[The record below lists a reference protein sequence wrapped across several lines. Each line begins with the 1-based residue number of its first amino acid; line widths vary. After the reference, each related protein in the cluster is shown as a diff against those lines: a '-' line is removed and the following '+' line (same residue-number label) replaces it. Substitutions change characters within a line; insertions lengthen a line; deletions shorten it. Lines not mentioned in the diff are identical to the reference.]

1 MFTDILTVALKE
13 IKELPYLR
21 KDKTRTNLFSLLIFL
36 AVFGILL
43 PWQTGREWVTSPFSL
58 LPWAWLPFMMVGT
71 TMVDSF
77 AGERER
83 HTLETLLA
91 SRLSDR
97 AILLGKILAGI
108 VYGLVITFL
117 CVLVGLATVNLVH
130 GGAGLLLY
138 PATIALGLLVIV
150 LLVSTLASGLGV
162 LVSLRAA
169 SVRQA
174 QQTFTIAYF
183 VLFIPI
189 LVFPMLPSS
198 ATQKILNFLTGTD
211 FTTMAIGAGVAVAL
225 LDVILILAAM
235 ARFKRSRLILD

>member
-1 MFTDILTVALKE
+1 MIADIFTVAAKE

-21 KDKTRTNLFSLLIFL
+21 KDKSRTNLFSLLIFL
-36 AVFGILL
+36 GLFGILL
-43 PWQTGREWVTSPFSL
+43 PWQTGRAWVTSPLNMLS
-58 LPWAWLPFMMVGT
+58 WAWLPFMMVGT

-97 AILLGKILAGI
+97 VILFGKILAGI
-108 VYGLVITFL
+108 VYGVVITL
-117 CVLVGLATVNLVH
+117 GCVLIGLGTIN
-130 GGAGLLLY
+130 LLY
-138 PATIALGLLVIV
+138 GQGSLLVYPAPIAVGIVAEV

-174 QQTFTIAYF
+174 QQTFTVAYF
-183 VLFIPI
+183 AIFIPI
-189 LVFPMLPSS
+189 IIFPLLPAAVTGRITEFFMRSS
-198 ATQKILNFLTGTD
+198 FVTIAVVLGI
-211 FTTMAIGAGVAVAL
+211 GVAVIDTL
-225 LDVILILAAM
+225 LILAAL
-235 ARFKRSRLILD
+235 ARFKRSRLVLD

>member
-1 MFTDILTVALKE
+1 MITDILTVAAKE

-21 KDKTRTNLFSLLIFL
+21 KDKSRTNLFSLLVFAGI
-36 AVFGILL
+36 FGILL
-43 PWQTGREWVTSPFSL
+43 PLQTGRAWVTSPLNMLS
-58 LPWAWLPFMMVGT
+58 WAWLPFMMVGT
-71 TMVDSF
+71 AMVDSF

-97 AILLGKILAGI
+97 AILFGKLLAGI
-108 VYGLVITFL
+108 IYGIVITLLCVAIGLV
-117 CVLVGLATVNLVH
+117 TVNLVYAK
-130 GGAGLLLY
+130 GSLLFY
-138 PATIALGLLVIV
+138 PAQIAVGILAEV

-183 VLFIPI
+183 AIFVPISAFPLLPAAVTGRITEFFTHSSFI
-189 LVFPMLPSS
+189 V
-198 ATQKILNFLTGTD
+198 
-211 FTTMAIGAGVAVAL
+211 VAVVLGIVLAAVDAL
-225 LDVILILAAM
+225 LILAAM
-235 ARFKRSRLILD
+235 ARFQRSKLILD

>member
-1 MFTDILTVALKE
+1 MIADIFTVAAKE

-21 KDKTRTNLFSLLIFL
+21 KDKSRTNLFSLLIFL
-36 AVFGILL
+36 GLFGILL
-43 PWQTGREWVTSPFSL
+43 PWQTGRAWVTSPLNMLS
-58 LPWAWLPFMMVGT
+58 WAWLPFMMVGT

-97 AILLGKILAGI
+97 VILFGKILAGI
-108 VYGLVITFL
+108 VYGVVITL
-117 CVLVGLATVNLVH
+117 GCVLIGLGTIN
-130 GGAGLLLY
+130 LLY
-138 PATIALGLLVIV
+138 GQGSLLVYPAPIAVGIVAEV

-198 ATQKILNFLTGTD
+198 VTQKIVDFLAGTSI
-211 FTTMAIGAGVAVAL
+211 TSMVIGAGVAVAV
-225 LDVILILAAM
+225 LDAILILAAM
-235 ARFKRSRLILD
+235 ARFKRARLILD

>member
-1 MFTDILTVALKE
+1 MITDIFTVAAKE

-21 KDKTRTNLFSLLIFL
+21 KDKSRTNLFSLLIFVGL
-36 AVFGILL
+36 FGILL
-43 PWQTGREWVTSPFSL
+43 PWQTGRDWVTSPLNMLS
-58 LPWAWLPFMMVGT
+58 WAWLPFMMVGT

-97 AILLGKILAGI
+97 VILFGKILAGI
-108 VYGLVITFL
+108 VYGIVITL
-117 CVLVGLATVNLVH
+117 GCVLVGLGTIN
-130 GGAGLLLY
+130 LLY
-138 PATIALGLLVIV
+138 GQGSLLVYPAPIAVGIVAEV

-183 VLFIPI
+183 AIFIPI
-189 LVFPMLPSS
+189 IVFPLLPAAVTRRITEFFMRSS
-198 ATQKILNFLTGTD
+198 FVTIAVVLGI
-211 FTTMAIGAGVAVAL
+211 GVAAIDAL
-225 LDVILILAAM
+225 LILAAM

>member
-1 MFTDILTVALKE
+1 MITDIITVALKE

-21 KDKTRTNLFSLLIFL
+21 KDKSRTNLFSLLIFL
-36 AVFGILL
+36 GVFGILL
-43 PWQTGREWVTSPFSL
+43 PWQTGRDWVTSPFSL
-58 LPWAWLPFMMVGT
+58 LSWAWLPFMMVGT
-71 TMVDSF
+71 TMVDAF

-97 AILLGKILAGI
+97 AILFGKILAGI
-108 VYGLVITFL
+108 VYGVVITFL
-117 CVLVGLATVNLVH
+117 CVLVGLGTVNLVY
-130 GGAGLLLY
+130 GQAGLLVY
-138 PATIALGLLVIV
+138 PTPIALGIVGELLLI
-150 LLVSTLASGLGV
+150 STLASGLGV

-183 VLFIPI
+183 VFFIPI
-189 LVFPMLPSS
+189 LVFPMLPQAVTIKITQFVMRTSF
-198 ATQKILNFLTGTD
+198 ATFAAWFGL
-211 FTTMAIGAGVAVAL
+211 GVTVV
-225 LDVILILAAM
+225 DVLLILAAM